1 MPAPVEL
8 PQVQPLTKADVHA
21 QRRKD
26 RLALNQLKILIQRPM
41 DQIRQKYKKFRH
53 GIIDERQFQYLIDE
67 ADPSIVTSDLPQ
79 EEQRLSQF
87 RPYEKAKD
95 QRGEDGLIEVATG
108 KFYYNLE
115 TVTIERR
122 LANGYYMRPRDFTAD
137 IKKLAKD
144 AKTSG
149 DEDRYLK
156 AKELQS
162 NIEVD
167 MDTIETNEPY
177 LVSQLNDIWE
187 REQQSKRKRDE
198 KAKQGAAE
206 RERQRRLL
214 PPNAPSG
221 DHGVDGDTSANG
233 PLLLE
238 DPATRHRQEIQP
250 SPSNPSQVSSL
261 TNGNSM
267 GLSDLSNLGGHQ
279 NSNGTSVPSREI
291 GQQLSTSPENQPTE
305 PGDQNSSFG
314 QSAQTR
320 PQSQFTGPP
329 QSLEAR
335 KAHSGWT
342 GSLSQRDAITPMA
355 PDSTPQDY
363 QNYAS
368 TTSSEKKA
376 TGSSGPFTQNTQSTE
391 SRAEGIDISM
401 SMIPE
406 GAVGN
411 SQLPDTQSKP
421 SSTQHSFTH
430 HLTEPI
436 LDSQASSNKT
446 SRPSSQNLQNA
457 LGTTGAQR
465 PTDIGAILNN
475 DEEPPSSQQ
484 QVSRLLVDT
493 RETEDFVQEITERT
507 SGCSVEQLE
516 QIYSAI
522 MDKIWRTKGEWDRRK
537 VVAMCRTVLDDC
549 VADMRECQSFLEGS
563 MDSDHY

>member
-1 MPAPVEL
+1 MPAPVEV
-8 PQVQPLTKADVHA
+8 PQIQPPTKAELHA
-21 QRRKD
+21 QKRRD

-53 GIIDERQFQYLIDE
+53 GIIDERQFQYLFDE

-79 EEQRLSQF
+79 DEQRLGQF

-95 QRGEDGLIEVATG
+95 ERGEDGLIEVATG

-115 TVTIERR
+115 IITIERR

-137 IKKLAKD
+137 IAKLTKD
-144 AKTSG
+144 AKTFG
-149 DEDRYLK
+149 DEDRFLK
-156 AKELQS
+156 AKELQT
-162 NIEVD
+162 NVQVD
-167 MDTIETNEPY
+167 MDTIETTEPY

-187 REQQSKRKRDE
+187 REQQSKRKRE
-198 KAKQGAAE
+198 EEAKKDAAE
-206 RERQRRLL
+206 KERHRRLT
-214 PPNAPSG
+214 PANAPSG
-221 DHGVDGDTSANG
+221 DQEIDGDTSTNG

-238 DPATRHRQEIQP
+238 NPATHHPQETQT
-250 SPSNPSQVSSL
+250 SPSDPSQRSSL
-261 TNGNSM
+261 TNGISG
-267 GLSDLSNLGGHQ
+267 GLSDLSNLAGHQ
-279 NSNGTSVPSREI
+279 NSNGTSVPSRET
-291 GQQLSTSPENQPTE
+291 GQQVSTSPENQQLE
-305 PGDQNSSFG
+305 SGDQHSSFG

-368 TTSSEKKA
+368 TTSSEKKN
-376 TGSSGPFTQNTQSTE
+376 TGSSGPFTQNTNTQS
-391 SRAEGIDISM
+391 SEGRGEGPDL

-406 GAVGN
+406 GASGN
-411 SQLPDTQSKP
+411 SQLPNTQSKP
-421 SSTQHSFTH
+421 SSTQQS
-430 HLTEPI
+430 LDDLMEPI

-446 SRPSSQNLQNA
+446 SRPSSQTLQN
-457 LGTTGAQR
+457 GSTTTGAQR
-465 PTDIGAILNN
+465 PTNINAILNT
-475 DEEPPSSQQ
+475 EEPSSSQQ
-484 QVSRLLVDT
+484 QVSRLLVDKHA
-493 RETEDFVQEITERT
+493 TEDFVRETTERT

-522 MDKIWRTKGEWDRRK
+522 MDKIWKTKGEWNRRK
-537 VVAMCRTVLDDC
+537 VVETCRTVVDDC
-549 VADMRECQSFLEGS
+549 LADMRECQSFLAGS